1 MKNLRRLA
9 CKFDLNQ
16 SERKSSQVNASARK
30 SWPNG
35 VASRP
40 KFSTCGYLRLRLARA
55 LNQSER
61 KSSQVNTSARKS
73 WPNGVASR
81 PKFSTCGYLRLR
93 LARALGS
100 RTRLGGGGGGE
111 TTPRQVVTLESR
123 TTFLHINA
131 LVRLTG
137 TTLGVASVK

>member
-35 VASRP
+35 VARRP

-55 LNQSER
+55 LCTCYAKIACVAGRRRGSQIERFARRVFPLPLPRASFPFPSPSDASLYATQAKAKNDVDIESNQE
-61 KSSQVNTSARKS
+61 
-73 WPNGVASR
+73 
-81 PKFSTCGYLRLR
+81 KFSVDAKSLY
-93 LARALGS
+93 S
-100 RTRLGGGGGGE
+100 
-111 TTPRQVVTLESR
+111 
-123 TTFLHINA
+123 FLF
-131 LVRLTG
+131 TMEM
-137 TTLGVASVK
+137 TD